1 MRFFTKLFLC
11 TVFVLT
17 AALAAA
23 EYFTVS
29 ASLNNAV
36 EHQVESGL
44 QQHQLVKYAI
54 QSGVLNASR
63 TGSVD
68 ERALTD
74 IAGQAADA
82 MSVNLSLAQSGESA
96 LYSNLADGL
105 SAAAGTDGGIGYQIL
120 ERTAG
125 SGVHSDWLVM
135 TSTFQQSG
143 YALELTTARSM
154 SAVFTE
160 AELLRQRSY
169 GVSLALMAVKP
180 EISLVS
186 CQIRYEEIRVA
197 GTTPRATDPA
207 HHNKIIDQIVSNLGV
222 LEASG
227 MFDEIALYDR
237 SQTRLFPRE
246 GAGDSAEKA
255 LRTILFDPW
264 TPEERRHYNEL
275 KAKLNY
281 LKTK

>member
-1 MRFFTKLFLC
+1 MDEKLDCYSDREFDEALWDLVRKNAIGC
-11 TVFVLT
+11 APVKPSSPAAYLLGGQSGAGKT
-17 AALAAA
+17 ALHAILK
-23 EYFTVS
+23 E
-29 ASLNNAV
+29 SLDNNAV
-36 EHQVESGL
+36 VINGDTYRKFHPHFEELEHEYGKESVEHTAVWAGKMTEALIEYFSSLGYN
-44 QQHQLVKYAI
+44 LVI
-54 QSGVLNASR
+54 
-63 TGSVD
+63 
-68 ERALTD
+68 E
-74 IAGQAADA
+74 
-82 MSVNLSLAQSGESA
+82 
-96 LYSNLADGL
+96 
-105 SAAAGTDGGIGYQIL
+105 GTL
-120 ERTAG
+120 RTAE
-125 SGVHSDWLVM
+125 VPLK
-135 TSTFQQSG
+135 T
-143 YALELTTARSM
+143 
-154 SAVFTE
+154 

-180 EISLVS
+180 EISLVG